1 MISNGETAKL
11 EFVFYEAC
19 NFLEKRVDED
29 SLRLQLEYYH
39 KYIPSSINEIF
50 WKMISSLKN
59 KQGYTNFI
67 ADIDEMH
74 GILSEFDPK
83 IVYDVYND
91 NWEALF
97 NDFKQKFRHTYKM
110 DIENP
115 RNAWVMYSKGVLSC
129 AKFLS
134 NFESLDD
141 FENFINTFSYNE
153 FTIAALPM
161 LLEKEI
167 FGYGF
172 ALSCDFLKEVGYVQY
187 GKPDV
192 HLKDIF
198 VGVGITKTSDDYEV
212 FKAIVKMGSV
222 VGKEPVIIDKIFW
235 LIGSGKFDIERDFKI
250 GRHKKEFIKLVNEKW
265 DKRNFNTSN

>member
-1 MISNGETAKL
+1 MKPEEEKL
-11 EFVFYEAC
+11 RFVYEEAF
-19 NFLEKRVDED
+19 NFLEARVDKE
-29 SLRLQLEYYH
+29 SLNLQFNYYH
-39 KYIPSSINEIF
+39 TYKPASLNNIF

-74 GILSEFDPK
+74 EILSEFNPK
-83 IVYDVYND
+83 IVNDFYND
-91 NWEALF
+91 KWEALF

-134 NFESLDD
+134 NFKSLID
-141 FENFINTFSYNE
+141 FENFVDTFSYNE
-153 FTIAALPM
+153 FTTAALPM

-172 ALSCDFLKEVGYVQY
+172 ALSCDFLKEIGYVQY

-198 VGVGITKTSDDYEV
+198 VGVGISKTSDDYEV

-250 GRHKKEFIKLVNEKW
+250 GRHKKEFIKLINEKW
-265 DKRNFNTSN
+265 YKRKS